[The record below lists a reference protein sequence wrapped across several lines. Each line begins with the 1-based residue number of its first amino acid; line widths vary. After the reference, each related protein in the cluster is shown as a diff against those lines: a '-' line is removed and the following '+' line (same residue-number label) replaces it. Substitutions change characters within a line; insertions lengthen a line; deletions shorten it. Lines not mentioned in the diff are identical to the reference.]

1 MGAFEEAKGKA
12 KEAVGSVTGSD
23 ELREEGQ
30 AQQRKA
36 DEERRA
42 ERARTDAERHET
54 RAETHERSEEH
65 RQGT

>member
-23 ELREEGQ
+23 DLRTEGQ

-36 DEERRA
+36 DEEQRA
-42 ERARTDAERHET
+42 ERARLDAERHEG
-54 RAETHERSEEH
+54 RAEAHERAEER